1 MTHERLNFLDTAALW
16 HERVDHGN
24 PSAETRAA
32 LNSWLNE
39 SPEHAAAFR
48 SIEGTWSALVSLAQD
63 PAILEMRQDA
73 ARRLTPGVSESYRA
87 SRWAAAALIILALG
101 TALWIIVPRTSF
113 ELPSF
118 AWLKGEAPGSSA
130 RTYTTK
136 KGDRLIFTL
145 DDGSQVTLN
154 TETELSV
161 SFSKKYRT
169 VRLSRGQALFE
180 VAKDSSRPF
189 VVQTKDHRF
198 IAVGTAFDV
207 HIEADQVKVTMLE
220 GTVRAESI
228 EPSSQIQ
235 TTVTAGEQLNT
246 YEHAINYVHRV
257 DAERATS
264 WRHGQVIFD
273 NTPLAEAINELNR
286 YSTTHIELTDQ
297 KLADLRLSGT
307 FSTGGA
313 HAFVEAV
320 TTYFPIKIGHTDE
333 HSVTLKA
340 RE

>member
-1 MTHERLNFLDTAALW
+1 MTDERLNFLETAALW
-16 HERVDHGN
+16 HERVGHDN
-24 PSAETRAA
+24 TSAETRAA
-32 LNSWLNE
+32 LNTWLNE

-48 SIEGTWSALVSLAQD
+48 SIERTWSALMNVAQD
-63 PAILEMRQDA
+63 PAILQTRQDA
-73 ARRLTPGVSESYRA
+73 ARRLKPGVSESHRPL
-87 SRWAAAALIILALG
+87 RWAAAALIVLSLC

-113 ELPSF
+113 DLPSF
-118 AWLKGEAPGSSA
+118 AWMKGETPGSSA

-154 TETELSV
+154 TETELHV
-161 SFSKKYRT
+161 SFSKKSRT
-169 VRLSRGQALFE
+169 VLLTRGQALFE

-189 VVQTKDHRF
+189 IVQTKNRRF
-198 IAVGTAFDV
+198 VAVGTAFDV

-220 GTVRAESI
+220 GTVRAEGT
-228 EPSSQIQ
+228 EPSTQIQ
-235 TTVTAGEQLNT
+235 TTVTAGEQLTT
-246 YEHAINYVHRV
+246 YAHAMDNVHRV

-286 YSTTHIELTDQ
+286 YSTTRIELTDR

-313 HAFVEAV
+313 RAFVEAV
-320 TTYFPIKIGHTDE
+320 TTYFPIKIEHTDE
-333 HSVTLKA
+333 RSVTLEA